1 MPRDRAN
8 IDNALSVVRD
18 GWKEGVGVVELF
30 HVHVTRINVNDVFTD
45 DGRPKMKREKNG
57 NSLNDGMESVMA
69 EEHKSMSKMEGD
81 VEKSTSTL
89 FTEREMVVLF

>member
-45 DGRPKMKREKNG
+45 DG
-57 NSLNDGMESVMA
+57 
-69 EEHKSMSKMEGD
+69 
-81 VEKSTSTL
+81 
-89 FTEREMVVLF
+89 